1 MLARSVLAERWQQ
14 ATIKD
19 HYMSIEAIITMA
31 ESYARQEGWDEG
43 YVKGKEEGRAEGL
56 AESRAEGH
64 DEAREEI
71 AQALIEDARQNH
83 KDLADLLAT
92 LKVIFKDQ
100 AYIDKM
106 LAKYYYKWKDW
117 VKLGKQVENE
127 LGP

>member
-1 MLARSVLAERWQQ
+1 MIMMER
-14 ATIKD
+14 A
-19 HYMSIEAIITMA
+19 
-31 ESYARQEGWDEG
+31 YARQEGWDEG
-43 YVKGKEEGRAEGL
+43 RTEGR
-56 AESRAEGH
+56 

-71 AQALIEDARQNH
+71 AKGLIEDARQNH
-83 KDLADLLAT
+83 KDVTDLLAT

-106 LAKYYYKWKDW
+106 LAKYYYQWKDW

>member
-1 MLARSVLAERWQQ
+1 M
-14 ATIKD
+14 D
-19 HYMSIEAIITMA
+19 IENMIMMEKA
-31 ESYARQEGWDEG
+31 YARQEGWDEG
-43 YVKGKEEGRAEGL
+43 HAEGY
-56 AESRAEGH
+56 

-83 KDLADLLAT
+83 KNVANLLAT

-127 LGP
+127 WTPNSITGAAGVHFKACEKLRLVM